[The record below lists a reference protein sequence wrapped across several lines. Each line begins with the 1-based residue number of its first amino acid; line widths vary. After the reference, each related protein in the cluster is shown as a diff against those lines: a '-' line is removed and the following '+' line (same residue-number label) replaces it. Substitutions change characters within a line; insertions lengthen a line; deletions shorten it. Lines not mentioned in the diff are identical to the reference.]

1 MEKPVII
8 REMQKA
14 DIPEVLR
21 LMEAIVVFE
30 GDTDFSLTEND
41 LLKRGFGDR
50 PEFGAIV
57 AQGEKNQLIGIAVH
71 YNIPFMH
78 NHKPSL
84 MLKWLYVDTNH
95 RGKSVGRK
103 LLSGLAQYAM
113 KHGYKKFN
121 WFVLGSNVDAQKF
134 YLSIGANPDN
144 KWIRWTITP
153 DNMVQLFKE

>member
-8 REMQKA
+8 REMQKS

-78 NHKPSL
+78 NQNPSL
-84 MLKWLYVDTNH
+84 MLKWLYVDTNY

-103 LLSGLAQYAM
+103 LLSGLAQ
-113 KHGYKKFN
+113 
-121 WFVLGSNVDAQKF
+121 
-134 YLSIGANPDN
+134 
-144 KWIRWTITP
+144 
-153 DNMVQLFKE
+153 